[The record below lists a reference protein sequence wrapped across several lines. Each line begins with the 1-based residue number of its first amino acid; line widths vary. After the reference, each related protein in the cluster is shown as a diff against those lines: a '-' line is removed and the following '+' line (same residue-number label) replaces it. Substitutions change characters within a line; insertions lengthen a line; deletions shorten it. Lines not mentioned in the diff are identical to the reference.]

1 MLYSMMTFSM
11 LVVSIIVANFAK
23 QNWLAYMIGI
33 ILYLISCFILIM
45 KISAERAEMTRKIRK
60 PFESL
65 KNSDFEL
72 KKAHDRLLGIMLLL
86 AGLVLSI
93 LIIMLFGLCID
104 PEHGINMMYAL
115 FMSFMIGIWAL
126 NCFANGIKKIRTN
139 SEEEE

>member
-11 LVVSIIVANFAK
+11 LIVSIIIANFAK

-65 KNSDFEL
+65 KNPDFEL

-104 PEHGINMMYAL
+104 PEYGINVMYAL
-115 FMSFMIGIWAL
+115 FMSFMIGIWVL
-126 NCFANGIKKIRTN
+126 ICFANGIKKIRTN
-139 SEEEE
+139 SEEEK

>member
-65 KNSDFEL
+65 KNPDLEC
-72 KKAHDRLLGIMLLL
+72 KKAHDRLSGIMLLL

-93 LIIMLFGLCID
+93 LIVMLFGLCID
-104 PEHGINMMYAL
+104 PEYGINMMYAL

-126 NCFANGIKKIRTN
+126 ICFANGIKKIRTN

>member
-1 MLYSMMTFSM
+1 MIYSMMAFSM
-11 LVVSIIVANFAK
+11 LIVSIIIANFAK
-23 QNWLAYMIGI
+23 QNWLEYMTGI

-45 KISAERAEMTRKIRK
+45 KISTERAEMTRKIRK

-65 KNSDFEL
+65 KNPDFEL

-104 PEHGINMMYAL
+104 PEYGINMMYAL

-126 NCFANGIKKIRTN
+126 ICFTNGIKKIRTN
-139 SEEEE
+139 SEEED

>member
-1 MLYSMMTFSM
+1 MIYSMMAFSM

-65 KNSDFEL
+65 KNPDFEL

-104 PEHGINMMYAL
+104 PEYGINMMYAL

-126 NCFANGIKKIRTN
+126 ICFANGIKKIRTN

>member
-1 MLYSMMTFSM
+1 MIYSMMAFSM

-65 KNSDFEL
+65 KNPDFEL
-72 KKAHDRLLGIMLLL
+72 KKLM
-86 AGLVLSI
+86 
-93 LIIMLFGLCID
+93 ID
-104 PEHGINMMYAL
+104 Y
-115 FMSFMIGIWAL
+115 
-126 NCFANGIKKIRTN
+126 
-139 SEEEE
+139 

>member
-1 MLYSMMTFSM
+1 MIYSMMTFSM

-65 KNSDFEL
+65 KNPDFEL

-104 PEHGINMMYAL
+104 PEYGINMMYAL

-126 NCFANGIKKIRTN
+126 ICFANGIKKIRTN